1 MPSPASGRAE
11 TQGPTFEVEL
21 NAPLTTLN
29 GVGPAVAERL
39 QRLGLERARDLL
51 FHLPLRFEDR
61 TRLTPIAALRPGQT
75 ALFEGRVAHSE
86 VVQRRRRM
94 LVVTL
99 TDNQAQI
106 LLRFFHFGTSQQRRL
121 SPDVRIRAFGEPRGL
136 PGALE
141 CVHPEVQT
149 VGHAPPAL
157 ESHLTPIYP
166 TTEGI
171 SQRLL
176 RRLVAHV
183 LPAMQSL
190 PDLLPE
196 LTEHGLP
203 DLHTALDQLHRP
215 PPAQA
220 GPQSDSTDSASR
232 SPARTRLALEELC
245 AHQLARMQQSRTP
258 QHRSHNAP
266 VINGPGAL
274 WRRLQEQLPFKP
286 TAAQQRV
293 TAEILADLA
302 QPQPMNRLL
311 QGDVGSGKTLVAV
324 AATLAA
330 VEAGYQVAFMAPTE
344 LLARQHGRN
353 LAEWLEPL
361 GVEVAW
367 LGGRQTS
374 SERSQMLAELAGG
387 ERQVAIGTHA
397 LFQEEV
403 RFKHLGLAIIDEQHR
418 FGVHQRMAL
427 RDKGNGQTPHQLI
440 MTATPIPR
448 TLAMTLY
455 AELAS
460 SVIDEHPPGR
470 IPVRT
475 ALISHER
482 RSEVIERIRAAC
494 GSGTQAYWVCP
505 LVEESEQLEAEAAET
520 TTERLRETLPELT
533 IGLAH
538 GRMKGPERDAVME
551 RFRAGHIDLLVATT
565 VIEVGV
571 DVPNASL
578 MIIENAERMGLSQLH
593 QLRGRVGRGNQTS
606 ACVLLY
612 RAPLGMTARERL
624 EAMRRTNDG
633 FEIAEVDLKLRGPGE
648 LLGTRQTGDRSF
660 RVADWARDQDLLQA
674 ATTMASRVEADPER
688 AGALIERWLGAA
700 TRYATVG

>member
-1 MPSPASGRAE
+1 M
-11 TQGPTFEVEL
+11 EL
-21 NAPLTTLN
+21 QAPLTGFR

-39 QRLGLERARDLL
+39 ANLGLNQAGDLL

-61 TRLTPIAALRPGQT
+61 TRLTPIAALRPGLA
-75 ALFEGRVAHSE
+75 ALFEGHVTHAE
-86 VVQRRRRM
+86 VVHRRRRM

-99 TDNQAQI
+99 ADDQAQI
-106 LLRFFHFGTSQQRRL
+106 LLRFFHFGANQQRRL
-121 SPDVRIRAFGEPRGL
+121 RPGTCIRAFGEPRGM

-141 CVHPEVQT
+141 CVHPEIQT
-149 VGHAPPAL
+149 VGDTPPAM

-166 TTEGI
+166 TTEGV
-171 SQRLL
+171 SQKLL
-176 RRLVAHV
+176 RQLVAHA
-183 LPAMQSL
+183 LPGMKAL

-196 LTEHGLP
+196 LTRRGLP
-203 DLHTALDQLHRP
+203 GLHTALEQLHH

-220 GPQSDSTDSASR
+220 QALAALDSPENR

-245 AHQLARMQQSRTP
+245 AHQLARMRQSRMPADT
-258 QHRSHNAP
+258 RSAP
-266 VINGPGAL
+266 IIQPAGAL
-274 WRRLQEQLPFKP
+274 WQQLREQLPFEP
-286 TAAQQRV
+286 TGAQERV
-293 TAEILADLA
+293 TGEILADLA
-302 QPQPMNRLL
+302 RPQPMNRLV

-324 AATLAA
+324 AAALAA

-353 LAEWLEPL
+353 LAQWMEPL
-361 GVEVAW
+361 GIAIAW
-367 LGGRQTS
+367 LGGRQTA
-374 SERSQMLAELAGG
+374 SERGQLLAELASGQ
-387 ERQVAIGTHA
+387 RQVAIGTHA

-403 RFKHLGLAIIDEQHR
+403 RFHHLGLAIIDEQHR

-427 RDKGNGQTPHQLI
+427 RDKGNSRMPHQLI

-448 TLAMTLY
+448 TLAMALY

-460 SVIDEHPPGR
+460 SVIDERPPGR
-470 IPVRT
+470 TPVRT
-475 ALISHER
+475 ALISHAR
-482 RSEVIERIRAAC
+482 RDEVIERIRAAC

-505 LVEESEQLEAEAAET
+505 LVEDSEQLEAESAEAT
-520 TTERLRETLPELT
+520 AERLREALPELT

-551 RFRAGHIDLLVATT
+551 RFRAGAIDLLVATT

-593 QLRGRVGRGNQTS
+593 QLRGRVGRGSTAS

-612 RAPLGMTARERL
+612 RPPLGETARERL
-624 EAMRRTNDG
+624 EAMRRTDDG

-660 RVADWARDQDLLQA
+660 RVADWSRDQDLLDE
-674 ATTMASRVEADPER
+674 ATTLAARIENDPPR
-688 AGALIERWLGAA
+688 AAALIERWLGSA

>member
-1 MPSPASGRAE
+1 M
-11 TQGPTFEVEL
+11 EL
-21 NAPLTTLN
+21 KAPLTTLK

-39 QRLGLERARDLL
+39 QRLGLAEVQDLL

-61 TRLTPIAALRPGQT
+61 TRLTPIRALRPGLS
-75 ALFEGRVAHSE
+75 ALFEGCVTHSE
-86 VVQRRRRM
+86 VVHRRRRM

-99 TDNQAQI
+99 ADHQAQI
-106 LLRFFHFGTSQQRRL
+106 LLRFFHFGANQQRRL
-121 SPDVRIRAFGEPRGL
+121 APGVRVRAFGEPRGL

-141 CVHPEVQT
+141 CVHPEVQA
-149 VGHAPPAL
+149 VGATPPAM
-157 ESHLTPIYP
+157 ETHLTPIYP
-166 TTEGI
+166 ATEGV

-176 RRLVAHV
+176 RQLVAAA
-183 LPAMQSL
+183 LPGLRGL

-196 LTEHGLP
+196 LAAEGLP
-203 DLHTALDQLHRP
+203 DLHTALERLHQ

-220 GPQSDSTDSASR
+220 HTLEPADTAAERG
-232 SPARTRLALEELC
+232 PARTRLALEELC
-245 AHQLARMQQSRTP
+245 AHQLARVQQSRTP
-258 QHRSHNAP
+258 RNHCDAP
-266 VINGPGAL
+266 VIQPPGKL
-274 WRRLQEQLPFKP
+274 WAQLLEQLPFSP
-286 TAAQQRV
+286 TGAQSRV
-293 TAEILADLA
+293 IAEILADLA
-302 QPQPMNRLL
+302 RTTPMNRLV

-324 AATLAA
+324 AAALAA
-330 VEAGYQVAFMAPTE
+330 AEAGYQVAFMAPTE

-353 LAEWLEPL
+353 LAQWLEPL
-361 GVEVAW
+361 GVTVAW
-367 LGGRQTS
+367 LGGRQGAA
-374 SERSQMLAELAGG
+374 ERGQLLAALAAGQ
-387 ERQVAIGTHA
+387 RQVAIGTHA
-397 LFQEEV
+397 LFQDEV
-403 RFKHLGLAIIDEQHR
+403 QFQRLGLAIIDEQHR

-427 RDKGNGQTPHQLI
+427 RDKGNGRMPHQLI

-448 TLAMTLY
+448 TLAMALY

-460 SVIDEHPPGR
+460 SVIDERPPGR
-470 IPVRT
+470 TPVRT

-482 RSEVIERIRAAC
+482 RDEVIERIRAAC

-505 LVEESEQLEAEAAET
+505 LVEDSEQLEAESAEAT
-520 TTERLRETLPELT
+520 AERLREALPELT

-551 RFRAGHIDLLVATT
+551 RFRAGGIDLLVATT

-593 QLRGRVGRGNQTS
+593 QLRGRVGRGASAS

-612 RAPLGMTARERL
+612 RPPLGETARERL
-624 EAMRRTNDG
+624 EAMRRTDDG

-660 RVADWARDQDLLQA
+660 RVADWGRDQDLLDA
-674 ATTMASRVEADPER
+674 ATRLALRVESDAPR
-688 AGALIERWLGAA
+688 AGALIERWLGSA

>member
-1 MPSPASGRAE
+1 MDL
-11 TQGPTFEVEL
+11 Q
-21 NAPLTTLN
+21 APLTTLK

-39 QRLGLERARDLL
+39 ERLGLRQARDLL

-61 TRLTPIAALRPGQT
+61 TRLTPLAALRPGQA
-75 ALFEGRVAHSE
+75 ALFDGRVTHAE
-86 VVQRRRRM
+86 VVHRRRRM

-99 TDNQAQI
+99 ADDRAQI
-106 LLRFFHFGTSQQRRL
+106 LLRFFHFGANQQRRL
-121 SPDVRIRAFGEPRGL
+121 SPGTRIRAFGEPRGV

-149 VGHAPPAL
+149 VGNTPPAL

-166 TTEGI
+166 AAEGL
-171 SQRLL
+171 SQNLL
-176 RRLVAHV
+176 RRLVAHA
-183 LPAMQSL
+183 LPGMQAL

-196 LTEHGLP
+196 LSRQGLP
-203 DLHTALDQLHRP
+203 GLHPALEQLHH
-215 PPAQA
+215 PPAQ
-220 GPQSDSTDSASR
+220 SDTRDAPEPAEPR

-245 AHQLARMQQSRTP
+245 AHQLARIQHSRTP
-258 QHRSHNAP
+258 RDRRSAP
-266 VINGPGAL
+266 VIRPPGAL
-274 WRRLQEQLPFKP
+274 WQRLRQQLPFKP
-286 TAAQQRV
+286 TGAQERV

-302 QPQPMNRLL
+302 QPQPMNRLV

-353 LAEWLEPL
+353 LAQWLEPL
-361 GVEVAW
+361 GVSIAW
-367 LGGRQTS
+367 LGGRQTAN
-374 SERSQMLAELAGG
+374 ERGQLLAELADGQ
-387 ERQVAIGTHA
+387 RQVAIGTHA

-403 RFKHLGLAIIDEQHR
+403 RFHRLGLAIIDEQHR

-427 RDKGNGQTPHQLI
+427 RDKGNGWMPHQLI

-448 TLAMTLY
+448 TLAMALY

-460 SVIDEHPPGR
+460 SVIDERPPGR
-470 IPVRT
+470 SPVRT

-482 RSEVIERIRAAC
+482 RDEVIERIRAAC
-494 GSGTQAYWVCP
+494 GAGTQAYWVCP
-505 LVEESEQLEAEAAET
+505 LVEESEQLEAESAEAT
-520 TTERLRETLPELT
+520 AERLRAALPELS

-538 GRMKGPERDAVME
+538 GRMKGRERDAVME
-551 RFRAGHIDLLVATT
+551 HFRAGGIDLLVATT

-593 QLRGRVGRGNQTS
+593 QLRGRVGRGNTAS

-612 RAPLGMTARERL
+612 RPPLGDTARERL

-660 RVADWARDQDLLQA
+660 RVADWARDQDLLDA
-674 ATTMASRVEADPER
+674 ATRLALQVESDTPR
-688 AGALIERWLGAA
+688 ATALIERWLGSA